1 MIKTKTVETVEEFGE
16 GGRLLKR
23 TVTEREETDDKPV
36 QYVYTSSPYM
46 PYSYGGSVTWPSAD
60 LDAGD
65 TGRAD

>member
-1 MIKTKTVETVEEFGE
+1 MIKTKTVETVEEFDE

-46 PYSYGGSVTWPSAD
+46 PYSCGGSVTWPSAD
-60 LDAGD
+60 PDAGD
-65 TGRAD
+65 AGGAE